1 MSAKLPPVSGRRMIR
16 FLESKGFNRLGQTGS
31 HVRMHKDGLKRPV
44 IVPVHGNKELKT
56 GVVMNCLNT
65 AGISRDD
72 FVRHFHKGKDGGKS
86 PPHV

>member
-1 MSAKLPPVSGRRMIR
+1 
-16 FLESKGFNRLGQTGS
+16 
-31 HVRMHKDGLKRPV
+31 MHRGGLKRPV